1 MDDLKEEGMDDR
13 DVSAVGLMESPPFND
28 EVRDARARMRWLPF
42 VTSVSGCYRLLNNI
56 QPPGVL
62 TPVGWKY
69 CFRDL
74 YLRLS
79 AGPTSNLQPPTSRFY
94 F

>member
-13 DVSAVGLMESPPFND
+13 DVSAVGWMESPPFND

-56 QPPGVL
+56 QPRPGVL
-62 TPVGWKY
+62 SPDTG
-69 CFRDL
+69 
-74 YLRLS
+74 RLEI
-79 AGPTSNLQPPTSRFY
+79 LF
-94 F
+94 